1 MRSSLIAFSL
11 ALTTLVSTAHA
22 QGKPLTLPTDYRS
35 TFTNYLSLDRVQNPD
50 QTIRLFANKAAMK
63 GPGADGKLPFGSVLV
78 AEIYKAKKAK
88 DGTVQ
93 KSALGRR
100 IRGKFALI
108 AIMERGEELGNDQPD
123 GLKNGHWEFATFKPD
138 GSPAKKDLNACR
150 ACHAPLTSTNHL
162 FSIEHLG
169 D

>member
-1 MRSSLIAFSL
+1 MRSTFIGLGLVL
-11 ALTTLVSTAHA
+11 ATMASTAHA
-22 QGKPLTLPTDYRS
+22 QGKPLTLPADYRS
-35 TFTNYLSLDRVQNPD
+35 TFTNYLSLDRVQNAD
-50 QTIRLFANKAAMK
+50 QTIRLFANDIAMK
-63 GPGADGKLPFGSVLV
+63 GPGTDGKLPFGSVLV
-78 AEIYKAKKAK
+78 AEVYKAKKAS
-88 DGTVQ
+88 DGTVL

-108 AIMERGEELGNDQPD
+108 AIMERGEALGNDQPD

-150 ACHAPLTSTNHL
+150 ACHAPLTSSNHL

-169 D
+169 N